1 MKSRWTAALA
11 LIGAVAFAASCGDS
25 GIGKATI
32 APGGTVD
39 PAKWPADDR
48 SICKYK
54 EKPELEV
61 SESVGPGSPK
71 PNVRRVY
78 KLAGD
83 RETRR
88 KVLVCREIDTN
99 LDGIKDVARMFNDR
113 GEAIHEEADTNYD
126 GRVDSWA
133 DFENGRLAKSEV
145 DTNFDGRVD
154 VWKFYVEGELL
165 RVRRSTHCPNGKEDI
180 WEVYVK
186 GRLDRIGSDL
196 DCDGHVDRWD
206 RDTERM
212 RKDEQQRRAQVE
224 AAADSGARVSAPD
237 ASVSDASLADART
250 KAASIASP
258 DAAAIKRDAALEA
271 VQ

>member
-1 MKSRWTAALA
+1 MNARWPIALVW
-11 LIGAVAFAASCGDS
+11 IGTVAVVASCGDA
-25 GIGKATI
+25 GIGKALI

-39 PAKWPADDR
+39 PEKWPMDDK
-48 SICKYK
+48 SLCKYK
-54 EKPELEV
+54 ENPELEV

-83 RETRR
+83 RESRR

-99 LDGIKDVARMFNDR
+99 LDGIKDVARTFNDR

-126 GRVDSWA
+126 GRLDSWA
-133 DFENGRLAKSEV
+133 DFEGGRLAKSEI
-145 DTNFDGRVD
+145 DSNYDGKID
-154 VWKFYVEGELL
+154 VWKFYVEGDLL
-165 RVRRSTHCPNGKEDI
+165 RVRRNTHCPNGKEDV
-180 WEVYVK
+180 WEIYVR

-206 RDTERM
+206 RDTERL
-212 RKDEQQRRAQVE
+212 RKDEQQRRAQAE
-224 AAADSGARVSAPD
+224 AAAADGGTRTAVS
-237 ASVSDASLADART
+237 SDAGASDAHATATDAKADAKT
-250 KAASIASP
+250 
-258 DAAAIKRDAALEA
+258 IKRDAAEEV